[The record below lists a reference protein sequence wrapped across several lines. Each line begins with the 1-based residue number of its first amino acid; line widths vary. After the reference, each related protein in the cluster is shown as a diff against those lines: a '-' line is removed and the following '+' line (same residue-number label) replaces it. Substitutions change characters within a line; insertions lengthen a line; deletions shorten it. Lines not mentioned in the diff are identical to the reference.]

1 MTARLSTGTSA
12 HSSVLMVAP
21 VSADQTGS
29 SCGVTDVLG
38 PCVTLVLIAAWL
50 LGRANQRSGHG
61 AGDEPCKPVTLLP
74 CGDFEPGNPG
84 AIKSDALIGH
94 ARVNV
99 RSSTASRVLRT
110 DRRVPRTP
118 HAAWRQGRSA
128 ASLPPARTVLDL
140 AHATHLPRSQPD
152 EPVRLE
158 DGQPEPGS
166 RTFKCIDNPR
176 RIDVG
181 IELAS
186 GIKRRDAPK
195 VVDSRRFIAQ
205 CEIRQT
211 EVQVR
216 LCQRRSP
223 TLQILQLADLRNDGP
238 ECRDRLVG
246 RPSRYKVVARSSS
259 VPVHPVPPQTRAQEA
274 GAQGTAAR
282 SSGRRA
288 HGYQRLYFFTSD
300 TLKLVVF
307 PSSITISRLR
317 YVAVANRTQL
327 VKPCGDPR
335 KVYGVCSGS
344 P

>member
-1 MTARLSTGTSA
+1 M
-12 HSSVLMVAP
+12 
-21 VSADQTGS
+21 
-29 SCGVTDVLG
+29 
-38 PCVTLVLIAAWL
+38 
-50 LGRANQRSGHG
+50 
-61 AGDEPCKPVTLLP
+61 TLLP

-94 ARVNV
+94 AESNV

-152 EPVRLE
+152 GPVRLE

-211 EVQVR
+211 EGRCASARDVRR
-216 LCQRRSP
+216 LCRSFNSLIFVM
-223 TLQILQLADLRNDGP
+223 TARSA
-238 ECRDRLVG
+238 ETAWSR
-246 RPSRYKVVARSSS
+246 RPSRYKVVAI
-259 VPVHPVPPQTRAQEA
+259 
-274 GAQGTAAR
+274 GAQFRFILCRRRRGHKKQERKEQRHDRAAGELTA
-282 SSGRRA
+282 
-288 HGYQRLYFFTSD
+288 
-300 TLKLVVF
+300 
-307 PSSITISRLR
+307 I
-317 YVAVANRTQL
+317 
-327 VKPCGDPR
+327 
-335 KVYGVCSGS
+335 SGS
-344 P
+344 TSSPATP

>member
-1 MTARLSTGTSA
+1 M
-12 HSSVLMVAP
+12 
-21 VSADQTGS
+21 
-29 SCGVTDVLG
+29 
-38 PCVTLVLIAAWL
+38 
-50 LGRANQRSGHG
+50 
-61 AGDEPCKPVTLLP
+61 
-74 CGDFEPGNPG
+74 
-84 AIKSDALIGH
+84 
-94 ARVNV
+94 

-152 EPVRLE
+152 RPVRLE

-246 RPSRYKVVARSSS
+246 RPSRYKVVARSKPSS
-259 VPVHPVPPQTRAQEA
+259 GSSCAAADAGTRSRSARNSGTIERQASSRLSAALLLHQRHLEA
-274 GAQGTAAR
+274 GGL
-282 SSGRRA
+282 S
-288 HGYQRLYFFTSD
+288 
-300 TLKLVVF
+300 
-307 PSSITISRLR
+307 PSITISH
-317 YVAVANRTQL
+317 
-327 VKPCGDPR
+327 
-335 KVYGVCSGS
+335 VCVT
-344 P
+344 